1 MFTVKEDKTR
11 TQNSGQYFVELTRNR
26 GLDVVNCDRLGY
38 WCDKAHLQHFL
49 LEIAKVMTD
58 DELKVLLGD
67 RLKNRTAIKQK
78 NRFDIKQQV
87 YHNSPDGPAGVVID
101 CRYSQRANEWEYLVS
116 FGAGVETLWYYE
128 EELSEH
134 KVF

>member
-1 MFTVKEDKTR
+1 MFIVKEDNTR
-11 TQNSGQYFVELTRNR
+11 EENIGQYFVELIKNR
-26 GLDVVNCDRLGY
+26 GLDVANCDRLGY

-49 LEIAKVMTD
+49 REIAKVMTD

-67 RLKNRTAIKQK
+67 RLKNRAAIKHKNRFEIKQK
-78 NRFDIKQQV
+78 V

-101 CRYSQRANEWEYLVS
+101 CRYSMRADEWEYLVS
-116 FGAGVETLWYYE
+116 FSAEVESLWYYE

-134 KVF
+134 KIF